1 MNRQLDRAR
10 MEIELLRES
19 REKAGLSSLKF
30 PIKQNSTCSLAQ
42 KQSTRQKS
50 ASTSNIP
57 KNVKL
62 EKNHFTFEEIISD
75 PIKTRL
81 YIEKLNNKIKEKDN
95 CIKNLNDIIIQS
107 KQESKEVELKSG
119 SNNTKTTNE
128 RGEKSQIVRLMKEND
143 KLKVS
148 LQVKEERLKNALKAI
163 ENQKSE
169 VKKSSNSNMSE
180 MPKKNSHNNSTSE
193 DASLSRPKSRSSSP
207 KKSQN
212 SDTTIQREKNFSE
225 IEFNNVRS
233 RLQQR
238 LNELEP
244 LPELLKNTELKLHE
258 ALSKIKKYEVE
269 ISENKKYINELKSKS
284 KSDFINSNSK
294 FRNKVQE
301 NELNDY
307 GKNSL
312 ANSFNNFH
320 QQQLELNAKQTRDI
334 EKLTL
339 SKLEP
344 IERRIQN
351 LEEENKELIRQLG
364 FKDDLIRDLTVI

>member
-1 MNRQLDRAR
+1 

-30 PIKQNSTCSLAQ
+30 PNKQNSTFSLNQ
-42 KQSTRQKS
+42 KQDTKQKS

-95 CIKNLNDIIIQS
+95 CIKNLNDIFIQS
-107 KQESKEVELKSG
+107 KQESKEEEIKPEL
-119 SNNTKTTNE
+119 NTKASNE
-128 RGEKSQIVRLMKEND
+128 RGDKTQIARLMKEND

-148 LQVKEERLKNALKAI
+148 LQVKEDRLKNALKVI
-163 ENQKSE
+163 EQQKSE
-169 VKKSSNSNMSE
+169 AKKLSNSNKSE
-180 MPKKNSHNNSTSE
+180 MSIKNSQNNSNSE
-193 DASLSRPKSRSSSP
+193 DTSSNRPKSRSSSP

-244 LPELLKNTELKLHE
+244 LPELLKNTELKLHD
-258 ALSKIKKYEVE
+258 ALSKIKKYETE
-269 ISENKKYINELKSKS
+269 IAENKKYINELRSKS
-284 KSDFINSNSK
+284 KSDFLNSK
-294 FRNKVQE
+294 FRNKIQDK
-301 NELNDY
+301 NEINDFS
-307 GKNSL
+307 KNSL
-312 ANSFNNFH
+312 ANSLNNF
-320 QQQLELNAKQTRDI
+320 QQQQMELNAKQTRDI

-344 IERRIQN
+344 IERRIQKM
-351 LEEENKELIRQLG
+351 EEENKELIRQLG